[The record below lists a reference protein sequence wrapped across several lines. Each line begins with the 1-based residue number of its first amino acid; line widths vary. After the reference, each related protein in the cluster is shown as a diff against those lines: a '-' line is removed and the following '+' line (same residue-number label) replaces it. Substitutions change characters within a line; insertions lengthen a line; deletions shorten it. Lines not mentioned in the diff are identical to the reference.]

1 MRSAPYVRGGRAARL
16 ASLLIGL
23 ALFSFGIVLILES
36 RLGLSPWDVLNQGI
50 AKHTPLSFGEANIA
64 VSLVV
69 LLLGWSLG
77 ARVGLG
83 TVANAV
89 LIGTFIDQ
97 FLRIPVLHRLAE
109 APLSARIVLDLAG
122 IALIGVATA
131 FYIGARF
138 GAGPRDSLM
147 LVGAQRTR
155 FRVGA
160 VRAALEGCALVA
172 GFVLGGTVGVGTLA
186 FALLVGPCVEASFF
200 LLGRSPLALPVAVP
214 SALPD
219 MSGV

>member
-1 MRSAPYVRGGRAARL
+1 VRGGRTARL
-16 ASLLIGL
+16 ASLVAGL
-23 ALFSFGIVLILES
+23 AIFAFGIVLILES

-50 AKHTPLSFGEANIA
+50 AKHTPLSFGEANVVVA
-64 VSLVV
+64 LLV
-69 LLLGWSLG
+69 LALAWSLG

-89 LIGTFIDQ
+89 LVGTFIDQ
-97 FLRIPVLHRLAE
+97 FLRIDALHRLAD
-109 APLSARIVLDLAG
+109 APLAARIVLDLAG
-122 IALIGVATA
+122 IALIGIATA

-186 FALLVGPCVEASFF
+186 FALLVGPAVEASFF
-200 LLGRSPLALPVAVP
+200 LLARSRLAIPRAAPLAV
-214 SALPD
+214 PD